1 MGIKRR
7 KTNPPKRTLA
17 QISQDNPTT
26 PTDSLEARITRIENR
41 LDMSDSNSSPSM
53 TSWEV
58 RRPYREIENPSSLGT
73 VALGPNIQQ
82 RSQGWSLPP
91 REDSLYYVDC
101 FFRHLNNA
109 MPLFDRSS
117 FMQVFEDWYGNTA
130 TRTSVRWAFLQ
141 IGLALGV
148 RASRFETRNVKFGP
162 PSRTNSY
169 LSNAQSVLPD
179 LVTHDEDLLGLQT
192 LLGIVIL
199 LQNRSD
205 QKPGSAI
212 LASAMRLVHRLEL
225 HAGSP
230 DRRWSSSEAL
240 QRYRVFWIAYMLD
253 KVR

>member
-1 MGIKRR
+1 MSIKKR
-7 KTNPPKRTLA
+7 KTNPAKRASA
-17 QISQDNPTT
+17 QISQNAPNT
-26 PTDSLEARITRIENR
+26 PTDSLEARITRIEHR
-41 LDMSDSNSSPSM
+41 LDMSESKSSPSIA
-53 TSWEV
+53 SGEAC
-58 RRPYREIENPSSLGT
+58 RPNREIEKISSLGSVDPGLT
-73 VALGPNIQQ
+73 IKQSPQD
-82 RSQGWSLPP
+82 RSLPP
-91 REDSLYYVDC
+91 REASLYYVDC

-109 MPLFDRSS
+109 MPLFDRTS
-117 FMQVFEDWYGNTA
+117 FMQVFEDWYGDTA

-148 RASRFETRNVKFGP
+148 RASRFEASNVELDSTRRK
-162 PSRTNSY
+162 NSY
-169 LSNAQSVLPD
+169 LANAQSVLPD

-230 DRRWSSSEAL
+230 DRRWSSSDAL